1 MNIIKKD
8 RIIVLAALFAVLIT
22 VYLVAL
28 YKLQII
34 EGEKYYE
41 ESLNNMVTTSTV
53 VGERGNILDRY
64 GRLLVTNKSSY
75 NLVINTDELFPS
87 DDSVDSNATI
97 LKLVNMI
104 REYGD
109 DYNDDLPITTSPP
122 FEFED
127 VSEQDQARLDAYMKA
142 NDVPENASAVEIL
155 SSMRDRYDIDS
166 NYTAEEARIIAGVRY
181 AINVR
186 YLINTS
192 DYIFVQD
199 ADMKLIATLRENN
212 VEGVTIKETY
222 VREYATEAAAHVLGY
237 TGAMSD
243 ADYAEYEEQGY
254 SADAVVGKDGAEL
267 AFEKYLHGT
276 NGTVQTTSS
285 SDGTVIS
292 TEYIEE
298 PQPGDSVYLTIDI
311 SLQEACELALENGI
325 NSISAK
331 LGYDSPVNDEDDTV
345 TTDEDSDTS
354 DTTDNKIDGA
364 AVVVVN
370 VKTGEPLAI
379 ANWPTYNPS
388 ELMDNYND
396 ILSRKNNPLF
406 NRALLGGYAP
416 GSTFKPCAAIAALT
430 EGIISTGT
438 TIECTGQYTRYASS
452 GYAPYCWIY
461 TQNNL
466 HGSHGYLNVTGAIQ
480 NSCNIFFYSV
490 GHDMGIDIM
499 DKYAVLFGL
508 GESTG
513 IELYESTGN
522 MANPENH
529 EELTGESWSIG
540 QTMAAAIGQSD
551 SLFTPLQLAEYCA
564 AVANGGTRHSASI
577 LKSVR
582 SYNYDENIYEREAEV
597 LSTIDSADY
606 NWSAVQQGMYYV
618 GRSSLSD
625 YYTTT
630 VAAKT
635 GTAQRGEGVENDAIF
650 ICYAP
655 FEDPEIAMAIVV
667 QKGGAGVNCAVIAQ
681 EILEAYFSQKS
692 ATDVAEA
699 EGQLLQ

>member
-8 RIIVLAALFAVLIT
+8 RLIALALVFAILLT
-22 VYLVAL
+22 VYVVAL

-34 EGEKYYE
+34 EGEAYYE
-41 ESLNNMVTTSTV
+41 ESKNNMVTTSTV
-53 VGERGNILDRY
+53 VAARGKILDRN
-64 GRLLVTNKSSY
+64 GRELVTNKSCY
-75 NLVINTDELFPS
+75 DLTINTDELFPN
-87 DDSVDSNATI
+87 DDSVDSNAVI

-104 REYGD
+104 RDYGD
-109 DYNDDLPITTSPP
+109 DYIDDLPITTSPP
-122 FEFED
+122 FEYEN
-127 VSEQDQARLDAYMKA
+127 VTEQDQARLDAYMKQ
-142 NDVPENASAVEIL
+142 NNVPSDASAVEVL

-192 DYIFVQD
+192 DYVFVKD

-212 VEGVTIKETY
+212 VEGINIKESY
-222 VREYATEAAAHVLGY
+222 VREYSTSAAAHILGY

-243 ADYAEYEEQGY
+243 SDYAKYSEQGY
-254 SADAVVGKDGAEL
+254 SADTYVGKDGAEL

-276 NGTVQTTSS
+276 NGTVRTTSA

-292 TEYIEE
+292 KEYTKE
-298 PQPGDSVYLTIDI
+298 PEPGNNVYLTIDI
-311 SLQEACELALENGI
+311 GLQEAAELALENGVA
-325 NSISAK
+325 SIQAK
-331 LGYDSPVNDEDDTV
+331 IDAKKEQQIANGTYTEKQDQ
-345 TTDEDSDTS
+345 
-354 DTTDNKIDGA
+354 IDGA

-379 ANWPTYNPS
+379 ANWPTYDPAQLL
-388 ELMDNYND
+388 ENYNE
-396 ILSRKNNPLF
+396 ILEAANTPLY
-406 NRALLGGYAP
+406 NRALLGVYAP

-438 TIECTGQYTRYASS
+438 TIQCTGQYTRYQAQ
-452 GYAPYCWIY
+452 GFAPYCWIY
-461 TQNNL
+461 TQNNQKL
-466 HGSHGYLNVTGAIQ
+466 THGYLNVTGAIQ
-480 NSCNIFFYSV
+480 NSCNIFFYSA
-490 GHDMGIDIM
+490 GHDLGIDKM
-499 DKYAVLFGL
+499 DKYAELFGL

-513 IELYESTGN
+513 IELPESTGN
-522 MANPENH
+522 MANRANH

-540 QTMAAAIGQSD
+540 QTMQAAIGQSD

-564 AVANGGTRHSASI
+564 AVANNGERHSASI

-582 SYNYDENIYEREAEV
+582 SYSYGENVYEREDEV
-597 LSTIDSADY
+597 LSKVESAQY
-606 NWSAVQQGMYYV
+606 NWDAVKEGMRLV
-618 GRSSLSD
+618 GKSSLSS
-625 YYTTT
+625 YTMTT

-635 GTAQRGEGVENDAIF
+635 GTAQRGDSVSNDAIF

-667 QKGGAGVNCAVIAQ
+667 QKGSAGSNCSVIAQ
-681 EILEAYFSQKS
+681 EILEAYFSLKS
-692 ATDVAEA
+692 ATDITDV
-699 EGQLLQ
+699 EGELLQ